1 MTATPETLNAELLR
15 AASQLARR
23 RHVARLLYVCDLDF
37 PEALLKAG
45 LKKKL
50 VSAVSSVAHKEALDE
65 AKQPCV
71 LLPEYEL
78 GWQEKFRLALFAA
91 VGRGYLELGD
101 QVVGLVARRPR
112 VFPDTLLVARV
123 EEDVAGAAALAQS
136 PETGIPPSVLQPILE
151 LALELGFEG
160 WEGHAVGT
168 IFVVGDSPQVMESSR
183 QIALNPFQGYSESE
197 RNLADPAVREALRN
211 FATLEGAFV
220 VREDGVVL
228 AAGRYLE
235 VESHEDVEVP
245 LGLGARHMAGALVTR
260 ATNALAVVVSQ
271 TSGKVRVFKHGQ
283 VVLELTPSHRR
294 T

>member
-1 MTATPETLNAELLR
+1 MNPAPESLSAELLR
-15 AASQLARR
+15 VAAQMARR
-23 RHVARLLYVCDLDF
+23 RHVARLLYVCDLEF
-37 PEALLKAG
+37 PEALLKRG
-45 LKKKL
+45 LRKKL
-50 VSAVSSVAHKEALDE
+50 LAAVSNQAQHDALEEARQ
-65 AKQPCV
+65 AVV

-78 GWQEKFRLALFAA
+78 GWQDKFRLAMVSA

-112 VFPDTLLVARV
+112 VYPDTLLVTKV
-123 EEDVAGAAALAQS
+123 ERDVAGAAGVAEPRES
-136 PETGIPPSVLQPILE
+136 SIPATVLQPILE

-168 IFVVGDSPQVMESSR
+168 IFAIGDSPRVMESSR

-235 VESHEDVEVP
+235 LEPHEDVDLP
-245 LGLGARHMAGALVTR
+245 LGLGARHRAAALVTKDTS
-260 ATNALAVVVSQ
+260 AIAVVVSQ
-271 TSGKVRVFKHGQ
+271 ASGKVRVFKEGR

>member
-1 MTATPETLNAELLR
+1 MNPPPESLHAELLR
-15 AASQLARR
+15 VAAQMARR
-23 RHVARLLYVCDLDF
+23 RHVARLLYVCDLEF
-37 PEALLKAG
+37 PEALLKRG
-45 LKKKL
+45 LRKKL
-50 VSAVSSVAHKEALDE
+50 LAAVSNQAQHDALEEARQ
-65 AKQPCV
+65 AVV

-78 GWQEKFRLALFAA
+78 GWQDKFRLAMVSA

-112 VFPDTLLVARV
+112 VYPDTLLVTKV
-123 EEDVAGAAALAQS
+123 ERDVAGAAGVAEPRES
-136 PETGIPPSVLQPILE
+136 SIPATVLQPILE

-168 IFVVGDSPQVMESSR
+168 IFAIGDSPRVMESSR

-235 VESHEDVEVP
+235 LEPHEDVDLP
-245 LGLGARHMAGALVTR
+245 LGLGARHMAAALVTKDTS
-260 ATNALAVVVSQ
+260 AIAVVVSQ
-271 TSGKVRVFKHGQ
+271 ASGKVRVFKEGR